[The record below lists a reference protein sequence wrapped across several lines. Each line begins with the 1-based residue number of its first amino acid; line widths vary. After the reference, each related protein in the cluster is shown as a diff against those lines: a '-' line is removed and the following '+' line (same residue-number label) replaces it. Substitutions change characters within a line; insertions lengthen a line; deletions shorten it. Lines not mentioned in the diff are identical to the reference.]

1 MKRCLELARKGMSY
15 VAPNPM
21 VGAVVVYNDK
31 IIGEGFHKKYGGSHA
46 EVHAIHNVA
55 DKSLLEKSTL
65 YVNLEP
71 CSHTG
76 KTPPCCELI
85 SAYKIPK
92 VVIGCRDTSSKVN
105 GKGIAHLKNKGVEVK
120 CGVLEGES
128 IRLNKRFFTYHK
140 LKRPFIILKW
150 AETKDGFIS
159 PTKSVNTLKKVN
171 WISGCLLYTSPSP
184 RD

>member
-31 IIGEGFHKKYGGSHA
+31 IIGEGYHKKYGESHA
-46 EVHAIHNVA
+46 EVHAIQSVA

-85 SAYKIPK
+85 SSYKIPK
-92 VVIGCRDTSSKVN
+92 VVIYQRVISLIIKVI
-105 GKGIAHLKNKGVEVK
+105 GTAVAKGI
-120 CGVLEGES
+120 S
-128 IRLNKRFFTYHK
+128 
-140 LKRPFIILKW
+140 
-150 AETKDGFIS
+150 
-159 PTKSVNTLKKVN
+159 
-171 WISGCLLYTSPSP
+171 
-184 RD
+184 